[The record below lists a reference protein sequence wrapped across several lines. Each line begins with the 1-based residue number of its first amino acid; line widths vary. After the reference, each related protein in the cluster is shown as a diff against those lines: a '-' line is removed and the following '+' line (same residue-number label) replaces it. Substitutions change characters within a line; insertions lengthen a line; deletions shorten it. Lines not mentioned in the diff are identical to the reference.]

1 MCYARRQRSSWARIK
16 LSKILYR
23 LRLSAVTT
31 FSSYSFLASFTL
43 LSIYNSSWRDLVFR
57 TSQCF
62 VQSLLLF
69 NFQWP
74 FAVPLPS
81 RADSLTIIPHL
92 KDFVKHFFQISLN
105 FFQTAS
111 KSLSELFYLSFF
123 YFLEYIYS
131 LTRSVFSH
139 LLMLCTS
146 LFVVQFSM
154 TVRCSSSL
162 SGGQLDYYTTPQGFC
177 QALFSNFFKFFSNRF
192 QIPIR

>member
-43 LSIYNSSWRDLVFR
+43 LSIYNSFWRDLVFR

-74 FAVPLPS
+74 FAVPLSS

-111 KSLSELFYLSFF
+111 KSLSDRYRPSRRLAYYTPFFPFCQGVWGKFFRKMSFF
-123 YFLEYIYS
+123 HFFH
-131 LTRSVFSH
+131 RK
-139 LLMLCTS
+139 S
-146 LFVVQFSM
+146 LFCWHFFINMVQ
-154 TVRCSSSL
+154 
-162 SGGQLDYYTTPQGFC
+162 
-177 QALFSNFFKFFSNRF
+177 
-192 QIPIR
+192 